1 MFAAIASII
10 AGPFINGALDAYRA
24 KLDSGNTRERIV
36 ADLAGR
42 ELEVQKREA
51 EVNAEYKRALIGNW
65 YEPINLIGYIIVIYI
80 AKVVVWDSMLGLG
93 STPAVRGAVG
103 EWMGLVVL
111 FLVGK
116 RTTENVVGRI
126 WGK

>member
-1 MFAAIASII
+1 MFTAIASIL
-10 AGPFINGALDAYRA
+10 AGPFVNGAVDAYKA
-24 KLDSGNTRERIV
+24 KLDSGNTKERIA

-42 ELEVQKREA
+42 ELAVEQREA
-51 EVNAEYKRALIGNW
+51 EVNAEYKRALIGHW

-80 AKVVVWDSMLGLG
+80 AKVVVWDSMLGWG

-126 WGK
+126 WGR